1 MTTPA
6 WAVLRVHNIDAHVTF
21 FTERLGWSAGTRPA
35 EELAYILDPD
45 GEAILLAGPEAADV
59 APFVVERALIKQ
71 PGETVRLLH
80 ANVDGLAADLARRGV
95 SGATI
100 REAHWGD
107 RELRVRAP
115 DGYLISFVTRA
126 QLSRDDIL
134 LLYARAVD
142 DLDTTVVSLVPRDL
156 DQALAPG
163 AWTVRQLVHHIV
175 DGDDIWSMAIKAAL
189 AASGCVYHHD
199 WYTPDNACAV
209 TLDYATRAVEPA
221 VVLFRARRTY
231 IVELLSHLPD
241 PWERYVLFTRPG
253 RPEAI
258 SFTVE
263 AMVRSQAQHALE
275 HLAEIQE
282 APHDQRAG

>member
-35 EELAYILDPD
+35 EDLAYIFDPD
-45 GEAILLAGPEAADV
+45 GEAMLLAGLEAPDV
-59 APFVVERALIKQ
+59 APFVVERPLLKQ

-142 DLDTTVVSLVPRDL
+142 DLDTTVISLSPREL
-156 DQALAPG
+156 DQELAPG
-163 AWTVRQLVHHIV
+163 GWTVRQLVHHIV

-189 AASGCVYHHD
+189 AASGTGYQHD
-199 WYTPDNACAV
+199 WYTSDNACAV
-209 TLDYATRAVEPA
+209 TLDYARRAVEPA

-231 IVELLSHLPD
+231 IVELLSQLPD
-241 PWERYVLFTRPG
+241 PWDRYVMFTRPG
-253 RPEAI
+253 KPEAI
-258 SFTVE
+258 HLTVE
-263 AMVRSQAQHALE
+263 AMVRS
-275 HLAEIQE
+275 
-282 APHDQRAG
+282 